1 MAYEHHRETD
11 PSGLTLIVVAEEHP
25 LNPREEYELLG
36 QMLCWHGRYSLG
48 DKHDWSEPGE
58 FRQHLKSCTGMIA
71 LPVYLYDHSGLALA
85 TTPFHCPWDSGQVG
99 WIWMTRDVALAAFSR
114 GGKRLTPK
122 MRRQAEEALQAEAR
136 EYHQYLSGNVWHI
149 RVENEDGD
157 IVDSCGGFY
166 GSDYAVEEGQAMLAA
181 LAPEE
186 QERKAEALAELI
198 ESERPDLTPV
208 WTGEEAR

>member
-11 PSGLTLIVVAEEHP
+11 PSGLTLIVEAEDHP

-36 QMLCWHGRYSLG
+36 QLVCWYGRYTLG
-48 DKHDWSEPGE
+48 DKHDWTDPAD
-58 FRQHLKSCTGMIA
+58 FRQHLKSCTGAIA

-99 WIWMTRDVALAAFSR
+99 WIWMSRETALAAFDR
-114 GGKRLTPK
+114 GGKSLTPAL
-122 MRRQAEEALQAEAR
+122 RRQAEKALRTEVQ
-136 EYHQYLSGNVWHI
+136 EYHQFLSGDVWHI
-149 RVENEDGD
+149 RVENDEGD
-157 IVDSCGGFY
+157 ILDSCGGFF
-166 GSDYAVEEGQAMLAA
+166 GSHHAVEEGRAMLVA

-186 QERKAEALAELI
+186 RKRKAEALADLI

-208 WTGEEAR
+208 WIGENAR